1 MAEHP
6 SSELLARYNL
16 RTLPSGIFLTVHRHV
31 LACPVCDEKCNRPER
46 LSEDYAALHSALLS
60 APDEEAPYHLSVAEA
75 ATYIRNELGEI
86 DLEIAESHLELCSEC
101 QERVRRLR
109 DVRVA
114 SPAFEVNAPV
124 REREERRRRFV
135 WISPSLLG
143 WLRPGYA
150 IALFACLCL
159 IFVALAILY
168 TKTGERADTA
178 LNPDLAESNDN
189 RNPSS
194 EGARANVNGPPVGE
208 SGNSNEVGE
217 SLKPL
222 DERAAPTP
230 ETRIVSVINDNRRT
244 ITLDAKGNVSGL
256 DDLPPGIRQEIKE
269 MLTTGKVRLPP
280 RPAEFDDESAT
291 LLGESSTDGLPFRLL
306 SPVSKVVPDNRPTFS
321 WQPLSGAQSYIV
333 TVTDAQFNLV
343 SASEP
348 LKSPAWKIPTSL
360 KYGVTYS
367 WQVTALKDGE
377 RITSPVLPAPQAK
390 FKIMASD
397 DLRELRRARNAYADS
412 PLTLAAFYLRLGLP
426 AEAEQELKTLVRSNP
441 QSPVARSLLRSLR
454 R

>member
-6 SSELLARYNL
+6 SSELLAQYNM

-31 LACPVCDEKCNRPER
+31 LACPVCDEKCNLPER

-60 APDEEAPYHLSVAEA
+60 APAEEAPDHLSVAEA
-75 ATYIRNELGEI
+75 ANYIRNELGEI
-86 DLEIAESHLELCSEC
+86 DLEIAESHLELCTEC
-101 QERVRRLR
+101 RERVRRLR
-109 DVRVA
+109 DVRVS

-124 REREERRRRFV
+124 REREERPQGFV
-135 WISPSLLG
+135 WISPFRLG
-143 WLRPGYA
+143 WLRTGYA
-150 IALFACLCL
+150 IPLLACLCL
-159 IFVALAILY
+159 IFVALAMLY

-178 LNPDLAESNDN
+178 ANPVQAESNDK

-194 EGARANVNGPPVGE
+194 EGGRANLNGPTTGE
-208 SGNSNEVGE
+208 SRNSNEAGE
-217 SLKPL
+217 SVEPS
-222 DERAAPTP
+222 DGRAAPTP
-230 ETRIVSVINDNRRT
+230 ETRIVSVINDNRRR
-244 ITLDAKGNVSGL
+244 ITLDAKGNLSGL
-256 DDLPPGIRQEIKE
+256 DDLPTGIRQEIKE

-280 RPAEFDDESAT
+280 RPAEFDEESAT
-291 LLGESSTDGLPFRLL
+291 LLGESSSDGLPFRLL

-333 TVTDAQFNLV
+333 TVADAQFNLV
-343 SASEP
+343 STSEP
-348 LKSPAWKIPTSL
+348 LKSPVWKIPTSL

-367 WQVTALKDGE
+367 WQVTAIKDGE

-390 FKIMASD
+390 FKIIASNE
-397 DLRELRRARNAYADS
+397 LRELRRARSAYADS
-412 PLTLAAFYLRLGLP
+412 PLTLAAFYLRLGLL

-441 QSPVARSLLRSLR
+441 QSPVAKSLLRSLR